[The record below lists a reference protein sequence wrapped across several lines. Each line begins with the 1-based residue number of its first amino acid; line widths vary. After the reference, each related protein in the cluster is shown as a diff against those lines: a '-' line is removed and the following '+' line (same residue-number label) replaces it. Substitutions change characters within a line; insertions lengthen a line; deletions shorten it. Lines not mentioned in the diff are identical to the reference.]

1 MDTTKLAGEVDE
13 ALEELARSAE
23 RTRERYEQ
31 VRQAA
36 ETLAPILEKYEGRT
50 FVGRYWQEQLT
61 IAVPVKRFSDAKD
74 MLEEMENAGYVM
86 TKNEDR
92 GEDNERRLFTDDK
105 RVCVVLELAED
116 SESCKR
122 VLVGYEKPWVGEAT
136 PIYEF
141 RCE

>member
-13 ALEELARSAE
+13 ALEDLARSVAW
-23 RTRERYEQ
+23 TRKRYEQ
-31 VRQAA
+31 IRQAA

-50 FVGRYWQEQLT
+50 FVGRHWLEHLT

-74 MLEEMENAGYVM
+74 MLEEMEAAGYVM
-86 TKNEDR
+86 TRSEDR
-92 GEDNERRLFTDDK
+92 GEENERRLSTEDE

-122 VLVGYEKPWVGEAT
+122 VLVGYEKPWVGEAR

>member
-13 ALEELARSAE
+13 ALEELARSVE
-23 RTRERYEQ
+23 RTRKRYEQ
-31 VRQAA
+31 IRQAA
-36 ETLAPILEKYEGRT
+36 ETLAPILDRYEGRT
-50 FVGRYWQEQLT
+50 FVGRYWLEHLI

-74 MLEEMENAGYVM
+74 MLEEMEAAGYVM
-86 TKNEDR
+86 TKNEDH
-92 GEDNERRLFTDDK
+92 GEVNERRLFTDDQ

-122 VLVGYEKPWVGEAT
+122 VLVGYEKRRVGEAK